1 MNDKQI
7 LDRLE
12 SINLSL
18 RQKKDLIDIIKDIAG
33 NNNSNDNGF
42 NDNDFIIVKY
52 AGSLEYNNF
61 DLYINNK
68 LCNLHH
74 YDNYSENEYDIIDTE
89 LFNLFNTFK
98 RILIY
103 ISFDNIFKI
112 KSTTGYEFS
121 YMDTGDGEMF
131 NLSYKVL
138 GNDIPLKLHIKKN
151 NLI

>member
-42 NDNDFIIVKY
+42 NDNDFIIVKH
-52 AGSLEYNNF
+52 AASFENNNF
-61 DLYINNK
+61 YLYINNK
-68 LCNLHH
+68 LYDLHH
-74 YDNYSENEYDIIDTE
+74 YDHYSKNEYEIIDTE
-89 LFNLFNTFK
+89 LFDLFNTFK
-98 RILIY
+98 RILMY
-103 ISFDNIFKI
+103 VSFDDVFKI
-112 KSTTGYEFS
+112 KATTGYEFG

-131 NLSYKVL
+131 NLSYTV
-138 GNDIPLKLHIKKN
+138 NDESYMLHIVKE
-151 NLI
+151 

>member
-42 NDNDFIIVKY
+42 NANDFIIVKY
-52 AGSLEYNNF
+52 AGSFENNSF

-68 LCNLHH
+68 LCKLHH
-74 YDNYSENEYDIIDTE
+74 YDHYGENEYEIIDTE
-89 LFNLFNTFK
+89 LFDLFNTFK

-103 ISFDNIFKI
+103 VSFDDIFKI
-112 KSTTGYEFS
+112 KTTTGYEFG
-121 YMDTGDGEMF
+121 YMDTGDSETF
-131 NLSYKVL
+131 DLSYKVL
-138 GNDIPLKLHIKKN
+138 GNDTPFKLHIVKK
-151 NLI
+151 

>member
-52 AGSLEYNNF
+52 AGSLENNNK
-61 DLYINNK
+61 DIYINNK
-68 LCNLHH
+68 LCNLRH
-74 YDNYSENEYDIIDTE
+74 YDHYGENEYNIIDAE

-103 ISFDNIFKI
+103 VSFDDIFKI
-112 KSTTGYEFS
+112 KTTTGYELG
-121 YMDTGDGEMF
+121 YMDTGDSEIF
-131 NLSYKVL
+131 TLSYKVL
-138 GNDIPLKLHIKKN
+138 DNDKPLILHITKE
-151 NLI
+151 

>member
-52 AGSLEYNNF
+52 AGSLKNNSF

-74 YDNYSENEYDIIDTE
+74 YDHYSENEYDIIDTE

-103 ISFDNIFKI
+103 ISFDDIFKI
-112 KSTTGYEFS
+112 KTTTGYELG

-131 NLSYKVL
+131 DLSYNVL
-138 GNDIPLKLHIKKN
+138 GNDTPLKLHIQKE
-151 NLI
+151 

>member
-52 AGSLEYNNF
+52 AGSLENNNF

-68 LCNLHH
+68 LCKLHH
-74 YDNYSENEYDIIDTE
+74 YDHYSENEYEIIDTE
-89 LFNLFNTFK
+89 IFDLFNTFK

-103 ISFDNIFKI
+103 ISFNDVFKI
-112 KSTTGYEFS
+112 KTTTGYEFG
-121 YMDTGDGEMF
+121 YMDTGDSETF
-131 NLSYKVL
+131 DLFYKVL
-138 GNDIPLKLHIKKN
+138 GNDTPLKLHIIKE
-151 NLI
+151 

>member
-52 AGSLEYNNF
+52 AGNLENNSF

-68 LCNLHH
+68 LCKLHH
-74 YDNYSENEYDIIDTE
+74 YDHYSENEYEIIDTE
-89 LFNLFNTFK
+89 IFDLFNTFK

-103 ISFDNIFKI
+103 VSFNDVFKI
-112 KSTTGYEFS
+112 KTTTGYEFG
-121 YMDTGDGEMF
+121 YMDTGDSEIF
-131 NLSYKVL
+131 DLSYKVL
-138 GNDIPLKLHIKKN
+138 DNDIPIKLHIAKK
-151 NLI
+151 

>member
-18 RQKKDLIDIIKDIAG
+18 RQKQDLIDVIKNITG

-52 AGSLEYNNF
+52 AGSLENNNF

-68 LCNLHH
+68 LCKLHH
-74 YDNYSENEYDIIDTE
+74 YDHYSENEYNIIDTE
-89 LFNLFNTFK
+89 LFDLFNTFK

-103 ISFDNIFKI
+103 ISFDDIFKI
-112 KSTTGYEFS
+112 KTTTGYEFG
-121 YMDTGDGEMF
+121 YMDTGDSKIF
-131 NLSYKVL
+131 NLSYNVL
-138 GNDIPLKLHIKKN
+138 GNDTPLKLHITKK
-151 NLI
+151 

>member
-42 NDNDFIIVKY
+42 NDNDFIIVKH
-52 AGSLEYNNF
+52 AASLENNNF
-61 DLYINNK
+61 ELYINNK
-68 LCNLHH
+68 LCKLHH
-74 YDNYSENEYDIIDTE
+74 YDHYSENEYAIIDTE
-89 LFNLFNTFK
+89 LFDLFNTFK

-103 ISFDNIFKI
+103 VSFDDVFKI
-112 KSTTGYEFS
+112 KTTTGYEFG
-121 YMDTGDGEMF
+121 YMDTGDSEMF
-131 NLSYKVL
+131 DLSYKVL
-138 GNDIPLKLHIKKN
+138 GNDKPIILHIVKK
-151 NLI
+151 

>member
-52 AGSLEYNNF
+52 AGSLENNNF
-61 DLYINNK
+61 NLYINNK
-68 LCNLHH
+68 LCELHH
-74 YDNYSENEYDIIDTE
+74 YDHYSANEYEIIDTE
-89 LFNLFNTFK
+89 IFNLFNTFK

-103 ISFDNIFKI
+103 ISFDDIFKI
-112 KSTTGYEFS
+112 KTTTGYEFG
-121 YMDTGDGEMF
+121 YMDTGDSEIF
-131 NLSYKVL
+131 DLSYKIL
-138 GNDIPLKLHIKKN
+138 GNDTPIKLHIIKE
-151 NLI
+151 

>member
-42 NDNDFIIVKY
+42 NDNDFIIVKH
-52 AGSLEYNNF
+52 AGSLENNNF

-68 LCNLHH
+68 LCKLHH
-74 YDNYSENEYDIIDTE
+74 YDHYSENEYDIIDTKI
-89 LFNLFNTFK
+89 FDLFNTFK

-103 ISFDNIFKI
+103 ISFDDVFKI
-112 KSTTGYEFS
+112 KTTTGYEFG
-121 YMDTGDGEMF
+121 YMDTGDSEMF
-131 NLSYKVL
+131 DLSYKVL
-138 GNDIPLKLHIKKN
+138 GNNTPFKLHIVKK
-151 NLI
+151 

>member
-18 RQKKDLIDIIKDIAG
+18 RQKKDLIDVIKNITG
-33 NNNSNDNGF
+33 NNNSNDNGS
-42 NDNDFIIVKY
+42 NDNDFIIVKHV
-52 AGSLEYNNF
+52 ASLGNNSF

-74 YDNYSENEYDIIDTE
+74 HDDHNETEYEIIDTE
-89 LFNLFNTFK
+89 VFDLLNTFK

-103 ISFDNIFKI
+103 VSFDDILKI
-112 KSTTGYEFS
+112 KTTSFYSLS
-121 YMDTGDGEMF
+121 YMDTGDGEIF
-131 NLSYKVL
+131 ELSYNIL
-138 GNDIPLKLHIKKN
+138 YDDRTFKLHIVKE
-151 NLI
+151 

>member
-18 RQKKDLIDIIKDIAG
+18 RQKQDLIDVIKDIAG
-33 NNNSNDNGF
+33 NNTS

-52 AGSLEYNNF
+52 AGSLENNNK
-61 DLYINNK
+61 DIYINNK
-68 LCNLHH
+68 LCKLYH
-74 YDNYSENEYDIIDTE
+74 YDHYSENEYEISDTE

-103 ISFDNIFKI
+103 VSFDDIFKI
-112 KSTTGYEFS
+112 KTTTGYELG
-121 YMDTGDGEMF
+121 YMDTGDSEIF
-131 NLSYKVL
+131 DLSYKVL
-138 GNDIPLKLHIKKN
+138 GNDTPLKLHIVKK
-151 NLI
+151 II

>member
-33 NNNSNDNGF
+33 NNNSNNNGF

-52 AGSLEYNNF
+52 AGSLENNNF

-74 YDNYSENEYDIIDTE
+74 YDHYAENEYEIIDTE
-89 LFNLFNTFK
+89 VFDLFNTFK

-103 ISFDNIFKI
+103 ISFNDVFKI
-112 KSTTGYEFS
+112 KTTTGYEFG
-121 YMDTGDGEMF
+121 YMDTGDSEIF
-131 NLSYKVL
+131 DLSYKVL
-138 GNDIPLKLHIKKN
+138 GNDTPLKLHIVKE
-151 NLI
+151 

>member
-42 NDNDFIIVKY
+42 NDNDFIIVKH
-52 AGSLEYNNF
+52 AASLENNNKNI
-61 DLYINNK
+61 YINNK
-68 LCNLHH
+68 LCKLRH
-74 YDNYSENEYDIIDTE
+74 YDNYSENEYDIINTE
-89 LFNLFNTFK
+89 LFDLFNTFK

-103 ISFDNIFKI
+103 INFDDVFKM
-112 KSTTGYEFS
+112 KSTIGYEFG
-121 YMDTGDGEMF
+121 YINTGDDEMF

-138 GNDIPLKLHIKKN
+138 GDDKPIILHIKKN